1 MTELVKCPPHV
12 THSLLNTQERSTL
25 VNFTAVIDPKK
36 YSSLTRLLR
45 ISAYVLRFIN
55 KLKSHL
61 TGSASKPG
69 KELSTS
75 EINEA
80 ETYWI
85 KTIQASKF
93 DAEIEFL
100 TKSSEM
106 SPLPRVKQFG
116 LYKDDKGVLRCK
128 GRLNNADLPTTSKNP
143 ILLPSKDDFV
153 RLLIKDVHAK
163 VKHNGV
169 RDTLTTLRENY
180 WVLRGREAAKRI
192 VKECVICRKFEGVPF
207 KPQCIPDLPG
217 MRVSDAPPFTFTGV
231 DFAGPLY
238 IITPK
243 DQQPTEKISEK
254 VYICLFTCASTRAIH
269 LKLTRDVGVN
279 SFLQAFRRFSSRR
292 GLPSTL
298 ISDNAKT
305 FKASSKEVVK
315 IVGSQEVQRYLT
327 NKRVTWKFIVE
338 KAPWWGGFW
347 ERLIQSVKRSIK
359 KTVGRTSL
367 NYDELNTLVVEVE
380 SLINSRPLTYI
391 YDDEESISHPLTPS
405 YLISGHKISTMPNDE
420 HFEIMSTHNA
430 LTRRQR
436 HHKHLLQQFSRQW
449 KREYLI
455 SLRENS
461 TTRSVNGN
469 RSPITVGDIVILK
482 NDSTSRA
489 FWKLGKVEQLI
500 PG

>member
-1 MTELVKCPPHV
+1 M
-12 THSLLNTQERSTL
+12 N
-25 VNFTAVIDPKK
+25 
-36 YSSLTRLLR
+36 
-45 ISAYVLRFIN
+45 
-55 KLKSHL
+55 
-61 TGSASKPG
+61 
-69 KELSTS
+69 
-75 EINEA
+75 
-80 ETYWI
+80 
-85 KTIQASKF
+85 
-93 DAEIEFL
+93 
-100 TKSSEM
+100 
-106 SPLPRVKQFG
+106 
-116 LYKDDKGVLRCK
+116 KDDKGVLRCK
-128 GRLNNADLPTTSKNP
+128 GRLNNAGLPTTSKNP
-143 ILLPSKDDFV
+143 ILLPSKNDFV

-217 MRVSDAPPFTFTGV
+217 MRVSDASPFTFTGV

-254 VYICLFTCASTRAIH
+254 VYICLFTCVSTRAIH
-269 LKLTRDVGVN
+269 LELTRDLGVN
-279 SFLQAFRRFSSRR
+279 SFLEAFRRFSSRR

-327 NKRVTWKFIVE
+327 NKRVIWKFIVE

-359 KTVGRTSL
+359 KTVGRSSL

-405 YLISGHKISTMPNDE
+405 HLISGHKISTMPNDE

-500 PG
+500 PGRDGKVRSAIIKVSSNNGKTQLLKRVIQHLVPIEVRAESNNSQVQRPPSTQLQEPQPSGHSNSTNQRPRRNAAIQGELSRRQLLNI

>member
-1 MTELVKCPPHV
+1 M
-12 THSLLNTQERSTL
+12 
-25 VNFTAVIDPKK
+25 
-36 YSSLTRLLR
+36 
-45 ISAYVLRFIN
+45 
-55 KLKSHL
+55 
-61 TGSASKPG
+61 
-69 KELSTS
+69 
-75 EINEA
+75 
-80 ETYWI
+80 
-85 KTIQASKF
+85 
-93 DAEIEFL
+93 
-100 TKSSEM
+100 
-106 SPLPRVKQFG
+106 
-116 LYKDDKGVLRCK
+116 
-128 GRLNNADLPTTSKNP
+128 
-143 ILLPSKDDFV
+143 
-153 RLLIKDVHAK
+153 
-163 VKHNGV
+163 
-169 RDTLTTLRENY
+169 
-180 WVLRGREAAKRI
+180 
-192 VKECVICRKFEGVPF
+192 
-207 KPQCIPDLPG
+207 
-217 MRVSDAPPFTFTGV
+217 
-231 DFAGPLY
+231 
-238 IITPK
+238 
-243 DQQPTEKISEK
+243 
-254 VYICLFTCASTRAIH
+254 
-269 LKLTRDVGVN
+269 N

-405 YLISGHKISTMPNDE
+405 HLISGHKISTMPNDE

-461 TTRSVNGN
+461 TTRSVDGN

-500 PG
+500 PGRDGKVRSAIIKVSSNNGKTQLLKRVIQHLVPIEVRAESNNSQVQRPQVRSYKNRNQVVIAIQPISDHAEMQQFKENCRGDNC